1 MNIHDSDIRR
11 IALQEGIEQ
20 GAEQKA
26 IEAAIESLKN
36 NLSVELIS
44 KITGLPLEKI
54 QELEKELATK

>member
-1 MNIHDSDIRR
+1 MT
-11 IALQEGIEQ
+11 
-20 GAEQKA
+20 
-26 IEAAIESLKN
+26 AIESLKN